1 MNQGQQL
8 PPANSYLAAPR
19 VAPKSD
25 PDAALGWLAI
35 TVLCGLTALGIALGL
50 GQTLAIA
57 FPAGAVGVGLLLYF
71 RCPLMYVSFVWW
83 LWLTVSLVRRM
94 SDFTG
99 GYTEPSP
106 FLLAP
111 FLVTAI
117 TAITFAQ
124 YILKT
129 LKEGGFPFLLTF
141 VGLLYA
147 LLIGMAQEHG
157 LVAIVKSLLGWAT
170 PPLMGFYLFVNWRDY
185 PSYRNVIQRTL
196 VWAVLV
202 MGCYGIFQYLTAPEW
217 DMFWLAKSGFTSA
230 GRPEP
235 MGFRIWSTLNSPGP
249 FGNIM
254 KSCLLVLFSVRSG
267 VLVPSLIT
275 GYLSFLLS
283 LIRSAWGGWFVGV
296 LVLLASMKSK
306 HQMQIFVMI
315 AVFGVA
321 IFGLASIDSFSAIG
335 DRVESITRLQTDGS
349 ANIRI
354 RTFGLLIN
362 DALASFVGKGIGDRH
377 YDWGIFIFLFNLG
390 WFGTVFYAGG
400 LLMLVIRLFQG
411 NEGRNDRFVA
421 VTRAVVFSTIIQLP
435 FGSVIIDSSGLMLW
449 VMLGMGLAARK
460 YYQAQRLNALP
471 SEVEGRPMTA

>member
-8 PPANSYLAAPR
+8 SPANSYSIAQADSD
-19 VAPKSD
+19 VALS
-25 PDAALGWLAI
+25 WLAI
-35 TVLCGLTALGIALGL
+35 AVLCGLTALGIVLGI
-50 GQTLAIA
+50 GQALAIG
-57 FPAGAVGVGLLLYF
+57 FTAGSVAVGLLLYF

-83 LWLTVSLVRRM
+83 LWLVVSLVRRV

-117 TAITFAQ
+117 TGITFAQ
-124 YILKT
+124 SIFKT
-129 LKEGGFPFLLTF
+129 LREGGFPFLLTF
-141 VGLLYA
+141 VGLFYA
-147 LLIGMAQEHG
+147 LLIGMAQELG
-157 LVAIVKSLLGWAT
+157 AVAIVKSLLGWAT

-202 MGCYGIFQYLTAPEW
+202 IGCYGIFQYLTAPEW
-217 DMFWLAKSGFTSA
+217 DMFWLARSGFTSA

-254 KSCLLVLFSVRSG
+254 KSSLLVLFSVRSS
-267 VLVPSLIT
+267 VLIPSLIT
-275 GYLSFLLS
+275 GYLAFLLS

-296 LVLLASMKSK
+296 LVLLASMKAK

-321 IFGLASIDSFSAIG
+321 IFSLASIDSFSAIG
-335 DRVESITRLQTDGS
+335 DRVGSLTRLQTDGS
-349 ANIRI
+349 ANIRL
-354 RTFGLLIN
+354 RTFGLLID

-400 LLMLVIRLFQG
+400 LLMLVLRLCQG
-411 NEGRNDRFVA
+411 NEGRNDKFVA
-421 VTRAVVFSTIIQLP
+421 AARAVVLSTIIQLP
-435 FGSVIIDSSGLMLW
+435 FGSVVIDSSGMMLW
-449 VMLGMGLAARK
+449 VMLSMGIAAKK
-460 YYQAQRLNALP
+460 YYREQRLYALTHD
-471 SEVEGRPMTA
+471 S

>member
-8 PPANSYLAAPR
+8 PSANSYAAEPYIT
-19 VAPKSD
+19 PKLDSD
-25 PDAALGWLAI
+25 SSLGWLVI
-35 TVLCGLTALGIALGL
+35 TVFCGLTALGIALGL
-50 GQTLAIA
+50 GQILAIA
-57 FPAGAVGVGLLLYF
+57 FTAGSVGVGLLLYF

-83 LWLTVSLVRRM
+83 LWLMVSVVRRL
-94 SDFTG
+94 SDYTG

-124 YILKT
+124 SILKT
-129 LKEGGFPFLLTF
+129 LREGGFPFLLTF
-141 VGLLYA
+141 VGLFYA
-147 LLIGMAQEHG
+147 LLIGIAQEFSI
-157 LVAIVKSLLGWAT
+157 VSIVKSLLGWAT

-185 PSYRNVIQRTL
+185 PSYRNVTQRTL

-202 MGCYGIFQYLTAPEW
+202 IGCYGIFQYLTAPEW
-217 DMFWLAKSGFTSA
+217 DMLWLAKSGFTSA

-254 KSCLLVLFSVRSG
+254 KSSLLVLFSVRSG
-267 VLVPSLIT
+267 VLVPSLIS
-275 GYLSFLLS
+275 GYLAFLLS
-283 LIRSAWGGWFVGV
+283 LIRSAWGGGFVGV
-296 LVLLASMKSK
+296 VVLLASMKSK

-315 AVFGVA
+315 AVFGIA
-321 IFGLASIDSFSAIG
+321 IFALASIDSFSAIG
-335 DRVESITRLQTDGS
+335 DRLESLTRLESDGS
-349 ANIRI
+349 ANIRL
-354 RTFGLLIN
+354 RTFGLLID

-390 WFGTVFYAGG
+390 WFGTFFYAGG
-400 LLMLVIRLFQG
+400 MLMLVLRLFQG
-411 NEGRNDRFVA
+411 NDGRNDKFVA
-421 VTRAVVFSTIIQLP
+421 VARAVVLSTIIQLP

-449 VMLGMGLAARK
+449 VMLGMGLAGRK
-460 YYQAQRLNALP
+460 YYQAQRLNVLT
-471 SEVEGRPMTA
+471 SNV